1 MCVLLSI
8 QMAPLIADRCQ
19 TLVEMLG
26 DYADTNKSVEVFRT
40 FGKLTM
46 ETIIAAA
53 FGHLI
58 DIQRGESDQLVQ
70 AAQLILGNVTE
81 GRQLAIENI
90 VLLLSNFPF
99 VEPLLRYRASRS
111 KAAVAYQSICEVALS
126 LIHTRRESPNK
137 QSYKDLLQLMIDATA
152 EDKGEQRRLT
162 NEEIFSQCF
171 VFIAAG
177 YETTANALTYTAY
190 LLALNPD
197 IQEKLIGQI
206 MEYFAAHPDV
216 SVYDMAQELTYL
228 DMVVQESLRLYPPV
242 PQTSRHCNET
252 AHIGDVVIPKGAQV
266 TIPIWH
272 IHHSAEHWSD
282 PETFDPERYTN

>member
-58 DIQRGESDQLVQ
+58 DIQRGESDQLVDAMQ
-70 AAQLILGNVTE
+70 VIFSNLAE
-81 GRQLAIENI
+81 GQKLNIESI
-90 VLLLSNFPF
+90 TLLLSNFPCL
-99 VEPLLRYRASRS
+99 EPLLRYIIKKS
-111 KAAVAYQSICEVALS
+111 KVFTARYVVEEVADG
-126 LIHTRRESPNK
+126 LIKARRMSSNK
-137 QSYKDLLQLMIDATA
+137 HHYKDLLQLMIDATA

-171 VFIAAG
+171 PFIAAG
-177 YETTANALTYTAY
+177 YETTANVL
-190 LLALNPD
+190 P
-197 IQEKLIGQI
+197 
-206 MEYFAAHPDV
+206 
-216 SVYDMAQELTYL
+216 
-228 DMVVQESLRLYPPV
+228 
-242 PQTSRHCNET
+242 TS
-252 AHIGDVVIPKGAQV
+252 
-266 TIPIWH
+266 
-272 IHHSAEHWSD
+272 
-282 PETFDPERYTN
+282 